1 MMGVAP
7 DYLLIGHVTADLTPQ
22 GRVAG
27 GTVSYAVRTAHAFGL
42 RVAVVTSTLPDDP
55 VLDEIRPYA
64 HELIV
69 LPAAETTTYEN
80 LYTDE
85 GRVQYVR
92 GVAAPIE
99 PGDIPEHFRQAKL
112 VHLAPIA
119 GEINPSVAA
128 LFAPEAT
135 VLLTLQG
142 WLRRWG
148 ADGRVHFRHWF
159 DPAALQ
165 HMDVVVFS
173 EEDILESPQMEQ
185 EFHGAV
191 EHLFVTRAEKGGT
204 HYHWG
209 TPRPFSTPSVQVV
222 SPTGAGDVFA
232 TSLLASLHPLAQDF
246 EKATQVASSLAANAV
261 TRIGLMSAP
270 TPAEVAAALAGVN
283 RA

>member
-1 MMGVAP
+1 MSAAP
-7 DYLLIGHVTADLTPQ
+7 DYLLLGHVTADLTPQ

-27 GTVSYAVRTAHAFGL
+27 GTVSFAVRTAHAFGL
-42 RVAVVTSTLPDDP
+42 RVAVLTSTLPDDP

-80 LYTDE
+80 IYTPE

-99 PGDIPEHFRQAKL
+99 PVDIPEHFRQARL

-119 GEINPSVAA
+119 GEINPFTAA
-128 LFAPEAT
+128 LFGAEAT

-165 HMDVVVFS
+165 HMDIVVFS
-173 EEDILESPQMEQ
+173 EEDVVESPEMEH

-204 HYHWG
+204 HYQRG
-209 TPRPFSTPSVQVV
+209 VPRTFSTPSVEMVN
-222 SPTGAGDVFA
+222 PTGAGDVFA
-232 TSLLASLHPLAQDF
+232 TSLLASLHLFDQDF
-246 EKATQVASSLAANAV
+246 DKATRVATSLAANAV
-261 TRIGLMSAP
+261 TRIGLVSAP
-270 TPAEVAAALAGVN
+270 TPLEVAAALAEVN
-283 RA
+283 QA